1 VTKRI
6 CLRCREGAIQRS
18 KTVSFSG
25 YSRRKTVGVMELHLA
40 LASGSGVDIIVNIP
54 HFVEF

>member
-1 VTKRI
+1 MTKRI

-18 KTVSFSG
+18 KTVSSG

-40 LASGSGVDIIVNIP
+40 LASGSGVDI
-54 HFVEF
+54 HSTFC

>member
-1 VTKRI
+1 MTKRI

-18 KTVSFSG
+18 KTVSSG